1 MSSWGKQKEKN
12 QLVAGANTVAGLK
25 YGYQPSEFQGGY
37 VANKRNVIATDK
49 GWVRRSIKKDVSSGA
64 VRLRDEMLVPIG
76 GLANSTNLGFPDIA
90 QIYFSGKG
98 TGATSTSANIY
109 VVFNEP
115 VKYSGAGVTLKLAV
129 ANTVSGN
136 AMVAKALR
144 SNSNTGVVL
153 ANNTLVFK
161 FTPTVAGTYKV
172 QAQTIANTAT
182 GTANLVSYNTGAE
195 AANLIIVGAV
205 SNTAGVFTAV

>member
-12 QLVAGANTVAGLK
+12 QVVSGANTVAGLK

-37 VANKRNVIATDK
+37 LANKRNVIATNV
-49 GWVRRSIKKDVSSGA
+49 GWVRRHIKKDNSSGA
-64 VRLRDEMLVPIG
+64 VRLQDELLVPIG
-76 GLANSTNLGFPDIA
+76 GLSNTTNLGFPDVA

-98 TGATSTSANIY
+98 AGATGVSANVY

-144 SNSNTGVVL
+144 SNSNTGIKL

-161 FTPTVAGTYKV
+161 FTPSVAGTYKV
-172 QAQTIANTAT
+172 QAQTIANTST
-182 GTANLVSYNTGAE
+182 GSANLVSINTGNE
-195 AANLIIVGAV
+195 SANLVIIGAV
-205 SNTAGVFTAV
+205 SNTAGTFIVS